1 MKRRGLYLLLTLLW
15 LSMPLLA
22 QQPLNNQRCRW
33 LQINVEPQVLDSLTL
48 LPATVTFTHPH
59 KEQFAFDYNY
69 TTNEFRLTQFPAPD
83 SVAIDSLGTMMP
95 LPDSVLVCYRV
106 LPLNLTK
113 PAFKRNVAKL
123 EMSSFQENFY
133 QEDFATKEEIFRTP
147 GLNKT
152 GSISRGISFGNTQN
166 VFVNSALNLQLD
178 GKLTDDISITAAITD
193 QNIPF
198 QPEGNTQQLQE
209 FDKVYITLKHRLWQ
223 LTAGDVVL
231 RNRPSYFMQFYK
243 NVQGGAFEFT
253 NGKSPARQGI
263 TTIAAS
269 VSKGKF
275 ASQTLQTQEGV
286 LGPYRLTGPNN
297 ERFIIVLANSERVF
311 LDGKLLVRGYDYDYV
326 IDYNQ
331 AEITFTT
338 RHVITKNTRIKV
350 DFEYSDQNYSRGIYH
365 LSHYQQLDKLS
376 VYANYY
382 NESDNPNNLLNLDL
396 GDPEKSLLASIGDS
410 LQLAVTSGAELVPFD
425 AGQVLYA
432 RRDTSYNNGQSIA
445 TIYEYSTN
453 PDVAFYNVRFSE
465 VGQGRGDYVVSTSAI
480 NGRVYKWVAP
490 VNGSSQGNYA
500 PVRVLPTPKKK
511 QMMNLGAN
519 YELQKGINFYVEGA
533 SSQYDVNRFSDLDA
547 QDDNGKALR
556 AGYTIQDKLLPFLKS
571 YRLNST
577 LNYEYTDE
585 NFTPIDRYRPIEF
598 DRDWSLTNT
607 EAKAEDHIFNFS
619 VGATKDAVNL
629 YNYRISRRYRA
640 GQIDGVQHYVD
651 VLKQLGRLELLS
663 HFFMLNSK
671 QPQRQSAWYR
681 GDVGAKYNFGKF
693 SPGYT
698 YRFDKNKITALGSDS
713 VIGSAQYFEEHVLYV
728 ESNDT
733 ARTRF
738 RADYSHRTD
747 WQPTIDGQIGL
758 PEIGQTYN
766 ALVETEFSPKNRLAL
781 QGTYRKLKLADGKQE
796 ETIQSRV
803 DWSNVFL
810 DGALRSELSYAVG
823 TGRELKKIFI
833 FRETLPGQ
841 GTHFLREGGDLNN
854 LNDYLEAQTIDQ
866 RRYIKI
872 FLPTD
877 EYVNAY
883 TNNFTY
889 RLTTNAPGKWRSQP
903 GMKAFASRFSI
914 LTFISIDKKTTDNNL
929 TSRFNPFSE
938 DFEDAFLISLAKSLR
953 NTVYFNRS
961 NPNYGIEYTIQQNQ
975 QKSLLANGTETRN
988 VGSHTLVGR
997 LNLNEVLSAQLTSE
1011 LNVRGNSS
1019 NFLESKNFKIETKQL
1034 TPELAY
1040 QPNTR
1045 LRFTGTYQFAV
1056 RQDMLAAS
1064 DNQQQGTFHELG
1076 LETKLSQVN
1085 KRTMSGNIRYVNIA
1099 FDGDMNSY
1107 VGYEILNALRPGNNM
1122 TWSVNLQQRLSN
1134 GLNLS
1139 FNYDGRKANGVGAV
1153 HTGRTQVSVLF

>member
-1 MKRRGLYLLLTLLW
+1 MSRRGLYLLLTLLW

-33 LQINVEPQVLDSLTL
+33 LPVSMEPQVLDSLTL
-48 LPATVTFTHPH
+48 LLGTVTFSHPH
-59 KEQFAFDYNY
+59 KEAFTFAYNY
-69 TTNEFRLTQFPAPD
+69 TSNEFKLTRFPAPD

-95 LPDSVLVCYRV
+95 LPDSVLVCFRV

-113 PAFKRNVAKL
+113 PAFKRDVAKL
-123 EMSSFQENFY
+123 EMSSFQKNFY

-263 TTIAAS
+263 TTVAAS

-275 ASQTLQTQEGV
+275 ASQALQVEEGV

-311 LDGKLLVRGYDYDYV
+311 LDGILLVRGYDYDYV

-382 NESDNPNNLLNLDL
+382 NESDNPNSLLNLDL
-396 GDPEKSLLASIGDS
+396 GDPEKRLLASIGDS
-410 LQLAVTSGAELVPFD
+410 LQLAVTSGVEPVPFD

-432 RRDTSYNNGQSIA
+432 RRDTSYNNGQSMA
-445 TIYEYSTN
+445 TVYVYATS
-453 PDVAFYNVRFSE
+453 PDSAFYNVRFSE
-465 VGQGRGDYVVSTSAI
+465 VGPGRGDYVVSTSAI
-480 NGRVYKWVAP
+480 NGRVYQWVAP
-490 VNGSSQGNYA
+490 VNGMPQGNYA

-511 QMMNLGAN
+511 QLVNLGAN
-519 YELQKGINFYVEGA
+519 YELQKGVNFYLEGA

-547 QDDNGKALR
+547 QDNNGKALR
-556 AGYTIQDKLLPFLKS
+556 LGYTIQDKLLPFLKS
-571 YRLNST
+571 YRLNSV

-598 DRDWSLTNT
+598 DRDWSLPGT
-607 EAKAEDHIFNFS
+607 ETKADDYIFNFS
-619 VGATKDAVNL
+619 VGAAKDAANL

-640 GQIDGVQHYVD
+640 GQVDGVQHYLD
-651 VLKQLGRLELLS
+651 VLKQLGRMELLS
-663 HFFMLNSK
+663 HFFMLNSE
-671 QPQRQSAWYR
+671 QAQRKSTWYR
-681 GDVGAKYNFGKF
+681 GDVGAKYNFGKL

-713 VIGSAQYFEEHVLYV
+713 VTGSAQYFEEHLLYV

-747 WQPTIDGQIGL
+747 WRPTTDGRIGL

-766 ALVETEFSPKNRLAL
+766 ALLETEFNPENRLAL
-781 QGTYRKLKLADGKQE
+781 QATYRKLKLANGKYE
-796 ETIQSRV
+796 ETIQSRA

-841 GTHFLREGGDLNN
+841 GTHYLREGGDPNN

-883 TNNFTY
+883 TNRFTY
-889 RLTTNAPGKWRSQP
+889 RLNTNAPRRWHTQP
-903 GMKAFASRFSI
+903 GMRGFASRFSV
-914 LTFISIDKKTTDNNL
+914 LTFISIDKKTTDSNL
-929 TSRFNPFSE
+929 ASRFNPFSQ

-953 NTVYFNRS
+953 NTLYFNRS
-961 NPNYGIEYTIQQNQ
+961 NPDYGVEYTFQQNQ

-997 LNLNEVLSAQLTSE
+997 LNLNEVLSTQLNTE
-1011 LNVRGNSS
+1011 LNVRENRS
-1019 NFLESKNFKIETKQL
+1019 NFLDSKNFKIKAKQL

-1040 QPNTR
+1040 QPNTK

-1056 RQDMLAAS
+1056 RQDVLAAS
-1064 DNQQQGTFHELG
+1064 DNQQRGTFHELG

-1107 VGYEILNALRPGNNM
+1107 IGYEILNALRPGNNM
-1122 TWSVNLQQRLSN
+1122 TWSLNLQQRLSN